1 LLKLITDKSDYET
14 QVRVL
19 KHEMSLRSEKFINL
33 LAMMQ
38 ETVRQLRV
46 EASAERN
53 KVKEISGSFSLMR
66 ARIEQLTESGK
77 IPLTKLKPELVGS
90 FEKLFSSNKIN
101 IDQLEVV
108 KDDIRRIQISKEEEK
123 SRNLNLLEKNSRLES
138 DISNQ
143 EQLLIEKD
151 EESKEKLQSLKNIN
165 ELLVS
170 DKKILEEKLKKMQL
184 SLDDSTVN
192 ARKLLSN
199 NQSMQLAIGEASSQ
213 HSVSKIDI
221 ESKVIQLTTQLKR
234 TINEKELLTKDVAA
248 VKSDLSAIQINLDS
262 KEHENEKLLYEINK
276 LEKER
281 EETSIITQKK
291 LTTVGSVNI
300 QYVNQLK
307 QEHSLLLVVQEQ
319 RSELQR
325 QNDQLRD
332 ELNSKSRNN
341 QNNVSINNQ

>member
-1 LLKLITDKSDYET
+1 
-14 QVRVL
+14 
-19 KHEMSLRSEKFINL
+19 MSLRGEKFINL
-33 LAMMQ
+33 LTIMQ
-38 ETVRQLRV
+38 ETVRQLRI
-46 EASAERN
+46 EANTERN

-66 ARIEQLTESGK
+66 ARIEQLTDAGK
-77 IPLTKLKPELVGS
+77 IPLNKLKPELTGA
-90 FEKLFSSNKIN
+90 FEKLYSINKIN
-101 IDQLEVV
+101 IDQLEVM

-138 DISNQ
+138 DLSNQ

-151 EESKEKLQSLKNIN
+151 EESKEKVLSLKNIN

-184 SLDDSTVN
+184 ALDDSTIQ

-199 NQSMQLAIGEASSQ
+199 NQTMQLAIGEASSQ

-234 TINEKELLTKDVAA
+234 TLNEKELLARDMATI
-248 VKSDLSAIQINLDS
+248 KSELSCIQINLDS
-262 KEHENEKLLYEINK
+262 SVHENEKLLFEINK
-276 LEKER
+276 LEKEK
-281 EETSIITQKK
+281 EEIAIINQKK
-291 LTTVGSVNI
+291 LATVGSVNL

-319 RSELQR
+319 RAELQL
-325 QNDQLRD
+325 QNDQLRE
-332 ELNSKSRNN
+332 ELNSKLRSD
-341 QNNVSINNQ
+341 QHK